1 MRRQQRPRAP
11 AQRRRDVPAR
21 AATVLAVVTHVGRVA
36 QAPVPGRQVSADC
49 AGNARFHVFSGPAGM
64 ALCAAWPFTHAAP
77 PHGERTAVMTPG
89 DPDEAE
95 KLWPT
100 PLIEGRVM
108 A

>member
-1 MRRQQRPRAP
+1 
-11 AQRRRDVPAR
+11 
-21 AATVLAVVTHVGRVA
+21 
-36 QAPVPGRQVSADC
+36 
-49 AGNARFHVFSGPAGM
+49 M

>member
-49 AGNARFHVFSGPAGM
+49 AGTRVSTFSPPRRGGPV
-64 ALCAAWPFTHAAP
+64 CRVTVHTRRAAT
-77 PHGERTAVMTPG
+77 R
-89 DPDEAE
+89 
-95 KLWPT
+95 
-100 PLIEGRVM
+100 
-108 A
+108 

>member
-1 MRRQQRPRAP
+1 MRRQHQTPR
-11 AQRRRDVPAR
+11 QTWVVRGR
-21 AATVLAVVTHVGRVA
+21 AF
-36 QAPVPGRQVSADC
+36 P
-49 AGNARFHVFSGPAGM
+49 RFPRPAGV

-89 DPDEAE
+89 NPDEAE

-108 A
+108 T

>member
-1 MRRQQRPRAP
+1 LC
-11 AQRRRDVPAR
+11 RD
-21 AATVLAVVTHVGRVA
+21 
-36 QAPVPGRQVSADC
+36 
-49 AGNARFHVFSGPAGM
+49 ARFHVFSGPAGM